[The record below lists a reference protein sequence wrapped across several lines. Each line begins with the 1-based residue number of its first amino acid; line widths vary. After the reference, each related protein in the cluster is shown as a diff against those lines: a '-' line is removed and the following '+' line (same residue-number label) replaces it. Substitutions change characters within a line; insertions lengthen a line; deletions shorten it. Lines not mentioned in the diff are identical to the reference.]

1 LARRDHGEG
10 ELLIFEP
17 YYDDFET
24 GCAAYL
30 FGCSG
35 LGKCA
40 VVDAHEHDLDAYA
53 EFVPP
58 KPAERERILRT
69 NQGRPEPQP

>member
-1 LARRDHGEG
+1 V
-10 ELLIFEP
+10 IFKP
-17 YYDDFET
+17 YYYHDFEA

-30 FGCSG
+30 FGCGG

-40 VVDAHEHDLDAYA
+40 GVDAHEHGLDAYA

-58 KPAERERILRT
+58 KPAEMERILRT
-69 NQGRPEPQP
+69 NEGRPQPQS